1 MKKWKDKWADREQKS
16 ASPLIVG
23 VAGTGQPKTREET
36 REEGMKKW
44 RDKWTDREQK
54 NASPLIV
61 GVAETE
67 QPKTRNIEMIKGKQV
82 AQSALNVK

>member
-1 MKKWKDKWADREQKS
+1 MKQWKDKWA
-16 ASPLIVG
+16 G
-23 VAGTGQPKTREET
+23 
-36 REEGMKKW
+36 
-44 RDKWTDREQK
+44 REQK

-61 GVAETE
+61 GVAGTE